1 MKTFKRKQS
10 NPVSNRFAFK
20 LSPVA
25 AACAALFSAA
35 SGSAVAQSAT
45 DAASRVVVTGIAHS
59 IETSIASK
67 RNSDSII
74 EAVTAEDL
82 GKLPDISIADSLAR
96 LPGLTAQRTDGRAQV
111 ISIRGL
117 SPNYAGALLNGREV
131 VSSSDSRAA
140 EYDQFPSELVG
151 SAIVYKTPDASLIG
165 QGLSGTVDVRALMPL
180 DVRGRQVALN
190 VRGERNSHGKLA
202 SAGPDA
208 TGNRLSAS
216 YVDQFANNTLGVAI
230 GFAHL
235 DSPGQEKYYQAW
247 RFGDYTGQWGANMQG
262 VPSSGPGNNKAQ
274 ITQGFDAGVTSSKNT
289 RDGLM
294 AVLEY
299 KPNKDY
305 HSVVDLYYSKFDQ
318 DRVRNML
325 QGDFLWSDPVTLSN
339 AGITQMDGNSVVTS
353 GTFANARSLIRND
366 NSQRADV
373 IKALGWKNEFK
384 LANKWSAEADLSYS
398 HAARD
403 ETWIETYS
411 QPTTRGTYTFSGLG
425 VAGAQQWSTN
435 QNLSDPSLV
444 KLQDSHGWGV
454 IRTPHI
460 TDEIKALRLVGKRD
474 LDGTF
479 SGFEGGLN
487 YSVRDKNVRKDQS
500 KLVLDGAVDVPAGA
514 LRSPANLGWAGINSS
529 ILSFDVPSVMGL
541 FGRAAKDPWDEKDSH
556 YSMHEKVTTVYG
568 KLNID
573 SQWGSVPVRGNVGA
587 QWVHTVQRS
596 DGYAWISD
604 KTGERTYP
612 VSDGTNYN
620 DFLPSLNLVFDLKSN
635 VLVRFGLAKTMA
647 RPRMDDLRA
656 GADQPKVNVNPGP
669 SYGFWSASGGGN
681 PHLQPWRAVST
692 DISLEKYFGKR
703 SYVAGAVF
711 FKDLQTFI
719 YNQTIQRDFSG
730 FPNNSGVTPVSNL
743 GNVTAPA
750 NGSGGSVTGVEFS
763 ASLEGALVSPM
774 LDGFGVT
781 ASVSSTDSSLHEANN
796 PARSLDGLS
805 GIVNNLTVYYEKN
818 GFSTRIS
825 QRYRS
830 PFEAT
835 TRGVLLNNE
844 TSKIEAEKI
853 VDFQIGYG
861 FESGMYKG
869 LSVLLQVNNLT
880 NRPYRTTRG
889 PEVVGSVGNKDAQ
902 IPWVSSTYG
911 RTMLLGVNYKL

>member
-1 MKTFKRKQS
+1 MKTFARKQ
-10 NPVSNRFAFK
+10 NKPVLHRSAFK
-20 LSPVA
+20 LTPVA

-35 SGSAVAQSAT
+35 SGSVYAQAAADS
-45 DAASRVVVTGIAHS
+45 ASRVVVTGIGHS

-140 EYDQFPSELVG
+140 EYDQFPSELIG

-190 VRGERNSHGKLA
+190 VRGERNSNGKLA
-202 SAGPDA
+202 SGGPDA

-216 YVDQFANNTLGVAI
+216 YVDQFANNTLGVAV

-247 RFGDYTGQWGANMQG
+247 RFGDYVGQWGANMQG
-262 VPSSGPGNNKAQ
+262 VPSVGTGKAQ

-318 DRVRNML
+318 DRVRHML

-339 AGITQMDGNSVVTS
+339 PGITNMDGNSVVTS

-366 NSQRADV
+366 NSQRGDV
-373 IKALGWKNEFK
+373 IKAFGWKNEFK
-384 LANKWSAEADLSYS
+384 LANKWSADADLSYS

-411 QPTTRGTYTFSGLG
+411 QPDTRGTYTFSGLD
-425 VAGAQQWSTN
+425 VAGGQRWSIN
-435 QNLSDPSLV
+435 QNLSDPSVV
-444 KLQDSHGWGV
+444 KLRDDHGWGV
-454 IRTPHI
+454 IRKPHI
-460 TDEIKALRLVGKRD
+460 TDEIKSLRLVAKRE
-474 LDGTF
+474 LAGAF

-487 YSVRDKNVRKDQS
+487 YSARDKNVRKDQN
-500 KLVLDGAVDVPAGA
+500 KLDLASALAVPAGA
-514 LRSPANLGWAGINSS
+514 LRSPTDLSWAGINSS

-541 FGRAAKDPWDEKDSH
+541 FQLKPKDPWDEKDSH
-556 YSMHEKVTTVYG
+556 YSMHEKVSTFYG

-573 SQWGSVPVRGNVGA
+573 TQWGSVPVRGNVGA
-587 QWVHTVQRS
+587 QYVHTVQRS

-612 VSDGTNYN
+612 VSDGTSYN

-635 VLVRFGLAKTMA
+635 LIARFGLAKTMA

-656 GADQPKVNVNPGP
+656 GADQPKVNTNPGP
-669 SYGFWSASGGGN
+669 SYGFWSAGNGGN
-681 PHLQPWRAVST
+681 PLLQPWRANSV
-692 DISLEKYFGKR
+692 DLSLEKYFGKR

-711 FKDLQTFI
+711 FKDLKSFI
-719 YNQTIQRDFSG
+719 YTQSIQRDFTG

-743 GNVTAPA
+743 GKIDAPA
-750 NGSGGSVTGVEFS
+750 NGTGGSVEGVELS
-763 ASLEGALVSPM
+763 ASLEGALLSPM
-774 LDGFGVT
+774 LDGFGVI
-781 ASVSSTDSSLHEANN
+781 ASVSSTESTLHEGNDVK
-796 PARSLDGLS
+796 RSLDGLS
-805 GIVNNLTVYYEKN
+805 GIVNNLTLYYEKH

-844 TSKIEAEKI
+844 TSKIAAEKI

-861 FESGMYKG
+861 FENGMYKG
-869 LSVLLQVNNLT
+869 LSVLFQVNNLT
-880 NRPYRTTRG
+880 NRPYQTTRG
-889 PEVVGSVGNKDAQ
+889 PEVGGNKDGQ
-902 IPWVSSTYG
+902 IPWVNSTYG
-911 RTMLLGVNYKL
+911 RTMLLGLNYKL

>member
-1 MKTFKRKQS
+1 MKTFARKQ
-10 NPVSNRFAFK
+10 NKPVLRRSAFQ
-20 LSPVA
+20 LTPVA

-35 SGSAVAQSAT
+35 SGSAFAQSAA
-45 DAASRVVVTGIAHS
+45 DSASRVVVTGIGHS

-74 EAVTAEDL
+74 EAITAEDL

-190 VRGERNSHGKLA
+190 VRGERNSHGQLT
-202 SAGPDA
+202 AGPDA

-216 YVDQFANNTLGVAI
+216 YVDQFANNTLGLAV

-247 RFGDYTGQWGANMQG
+247 KFGDYVGQWGANMQG
-262 VPSSGPGNNKAQ
+262 VPASGTDNNKALV
-274 ITQGFDAGVTSSKNT
+274 TQGFDAGVTSSKNT

-339 AGITQMDGNSVVTS
+339 AGISNMDGNSVVTS

-411 QPTTRGTYTFSGLG
+411 QPSTRGTYTFSGLG
-425 VAGAQQWSTN
+425 VSGGQQWSTS
-435 QNLSDPSLV
+435 QNLSDPSVV
-444 KLQDSHGWGV
+444 KLRDDHGWGV

-460 TDEIKALRLVGKRD
+460 TDEIKALRLVAKRD
-474 LDGTF
+474 LAGAF
-479 SGFEGGLN
+479 SAFEGGLN
-487 YSVRDKNVRKDQS
+487 YSARDKNVRKDQS
-500 KLVLDGAVDVPAGA
+500 KLVLNGSLDVPVGA
-514 LRSPANLGWAGINSS
+514 LRAPTDLSWAGINSS
-529 ILSFDVPSVMGL
+529 ILSYDVPSVMGL

-556 YSMHEKVTTVYG
+556 YSMHEKVTTLYG

-573 SQWGSVPVRGNVGA
+573 SEVGALPVRGNVGL
-587 QWVHTVQRS
+587 QYVHTTQRS

-604 KTGERTYP
+604 NTGERTYA
-612 VSDGTNYN
+612 VSDGTSYN

-635 VLVRFGLAKTMA
+635 LIARFGLARTMA

-656 GADQPKVNVNPGP
+656 GADQPKVNTNPGP
-669 SYGFWSASGGGN
+669 SYGFWSAGGGGN
-681 PHLQPWRAVST
+681 PHLQPWRANSL
-692 DISLEKYFGKR
+692 DLSLEKYFGKR

-711 FKDLQTFI
+711 AKDLKTFI
-719 YNQTIQRDFSG
+719 YTQSIQRDFTG

-743 GNVTAPA
+743 GKIDAPA
-750 NGSGGSVTGVEFS
+750 NGTGGSVTGVEFS
-763 ASLEGALVSPM
+763 ASLEGALLSPV
-774 LDGFGVT
+774 LNGFGVI
-781 ASVSSTDSSLHEANN
+781 ASVSSTNSSLHEANDLK
-796 PARSLDGLS
+796 RSLDGLS

-880 NRPYRTTRG
+880 NEPYRTNRG
-889 PEVVGSVGNKDAQ
+889 PEVVGSAGNMAAQ